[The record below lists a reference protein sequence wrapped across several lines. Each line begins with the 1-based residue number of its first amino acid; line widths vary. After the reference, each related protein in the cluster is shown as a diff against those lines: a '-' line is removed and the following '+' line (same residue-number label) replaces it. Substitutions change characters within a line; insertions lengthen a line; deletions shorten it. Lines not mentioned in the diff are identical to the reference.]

1 MAFLSILLL
10 LFSFVFLGVGSGSSS
25 SSSGSGT
32 SELKPVVKCSQRMP
46 AETTPAGQE
55 HRCDPPPANP

>member
-10 LFSFVFLGVGSGSSS
+10 LFSFVFLGVGSGSL
-25 SSSGSGT
+25 SSGSGT

-46 AETTPAGQE
+46 AETTPAAQE
-55 HRCDPPPANP
+55 RRCGPPPANP